1 MFYALDEYPCLGS
14 KGLSPYP
21 DEWDDQQ
28 DMSPTRVRFT
38 PATGALSG
46 VDTWFEYYRG
56 LNDLISAGGRA
67 QIGVRTAAVATFNG
81 YNFDPQRAANP
92 VIAYDAV
99 ASLPVLGGL
108 YNDFR
113 AVVYNSKI
121 RLFIAIYGNPSGS
134 NRCAIFESADGFT
147 FTYVGEAQKDATYL
161 GRTIGALANVSG
173 TLVSLVSI
181 ADGAGGGNGRQKWIS
196 TDGGLTWLD
205 RGLAIHVGDEGD
217 WNGLNYVG
225 GTMQLEGDYYVALLP
240 GMPFIGNDGGGDPY
254 LDWPEAVGAFRIPA
268 ASILTADVLWEANS
282 SNPLIIAGPTHNAL
296 WHMALFEDRGTI
308 YSTVETWGVP
318 GFENIGTAT
327 TRALRTTPYYGTES
341 RVSSSQLYELKMAS
355 RHWLDSWT
363 APVVAD
369 GSYTL
374 RHVQSGKFVSVVDGQ
389 PVLTEAGTIA
399 EFAIERE
406 LSFYTI
412 SNADLCLSAI
422 DDLMQTGFEF
432 VENPGALDNVLGQWW
447 IMPWEDRPADQPQ
460 LVVLTNRYSRLAAS
474 LPRDTETEGAP
485 LVQAPFLGHASMVFE
500 LAPVVRAE
508 TTTEFPDPENP
519 LLNKDLPSGD
529 LVGTT
534 EPQNLANKTLALAGH
549 TGSIA
554 QLITAAAAGRFND
567 LPDGS
572 VVWAGGCPFAKQAGA
587 AVYSL
592 PVGFVPAD
600 RITAAHWGIT
610 RATTADVTAKLQ
622 AMIDYAEVVAIGLR
636 DRVPVYGTGAEMTVT
651 APLYNTLGSI
661 AFMDWKLIAAAGSWG
676 TLTYATVPILGD
688 EHPVATAM
696 MMIGGRYA
704 AVPVTQNISPEFGPG
719 FTLDGNR
726 LAMGVLA
733 ISGVDEPVG
742 EIHVDGGLAY
752 QVVIGKIT
760 SSKWQQTLYIS
771 GAKVSSDENTPCFR
785 TGRGLWDMFGDNQF
799 GSVHVSYCRENIYST
814 ASPFFITYGHVFGGW
829 KGDGPDWRVWSVGT
843 TTITVDGSGKV
854 LTFPVTTGGAGYTVG
869 DTLYIEKWAGD
880 TQLDYAANRHQ
891 NPDNWP
897 GLCCVVVTSVNG
909 SGGITGLRVVK
920 DRWNTEGRG
929 LGYTAGTYNLYHVQ
943 KISPININLVENG
956 ALTVSTLYLDKAI
969 ALMDGT
975 YKLQV
980 QTCHFV
986 ADDELSLANMLV
998 FKARTGK
1005 DLLTNFEMHDVHYN
1019 FTKTYGSY
1027 DPRNIIF
1034 IDETEVPFASASPV
1048 IGMALPNQASQIF
1061 NAFPTTIGRTERIFA
1076 SEAFSGAA
1084 GGYYVDWD
1092 LGDAG
1097 FAGQLYRLPGTKTLR
1112 FSSVKN
1118 PSKTFAYRYLADNPL
1133 VAPAIT
1139 GTNARRH
1146 TVRVYVDDAT
1156 RDGGDVI
1163 RAEWSGI
1170 VRGTKVDGT
1179 ATIAGPAYIS
1189 LPNPDKTAIDP
1200 SALWSGANSGVLGEW
1215 WSSRSGLYT
1224 DLAATTPCTTD
1235 GDLIKA
1241 WVGKRGILTALA
1253 TPGEELIYRIDANG
1267 VPYVQTDGT
1276 LRRLITPNYNMS
1288 SVGVVSI
1295 FAAAINMQDAASG
1308 TIFNNN
1314 GLLTKSWRLN
1324 VPANTSGGVSIT
1336 ADGGASVSVSDNS
1349 IALKPQR
1356 LAITGTTDLGA
1367 GTQTLNV
1374 NGRTQKTTS
1383 GSFGGATVWDNK
1395 PISIGARAT
1404 GSAFLPT
1411 ANIYEVA
1418 FFGKIYTDAELLAA
1432 RKLLADAAG
1441 VVL

>member
-432 VENPGALDNVLGQWW
+432 VENPGALDNVSGQWW
-447 IMPWEDRPADQPQ
+447 IMPWEYRPADQPQ

-500 LAPVVRAE
+500 LAAVVRAE

-519 LLNKDLPSGD
+519 LLSKDLPSGD

-554 QLITAAAAGRFND
+554 QLITAAAAGDFDD
-567 LPDGS
+567 LADSS
-572 VVWAGGCPFAKQAGA
+572 VVWAGGCPFAKRAGA
-587 AVYSL
+587 AYTGL
-592 PVGFVPAD
+592 PVGFVPSGVPTPMHFGAVGD
-600 RITAAHWGIT
+600 GVTDDYAALAALAAWLAAGDWSEIMVSG
-610 RATTADVTAKLQ
+610 RGLSFATSQTLTMSQINSVQFVNGQIIAIGSAGSWANTHSDVTAYFSGIQ
-622 AMIDYAEVVAIGLR
+622 
-636 DRVPVYGTGAEMTVT
+636 TVT
-651 APLYNTLGSI
+651 ADSKTWVERNPVVVFDRCVMEWGWDISGGGV
-661 AFMDWKLIAAAGSWG
+661 AAGARVKNASGNSGAVILRDIRLVDFKTYG
-676 TLTYATVPILGD
+676 TLSLYGHGKLNLDGVTVRQVASGAEYLADRTGYGIAYDNIDTDIVGCTSQWSHCPLLTTGGTLFISNCDIFNGAGNNRYDEIAGTAPTYADLPPSVLFPDSPQNREIWYVTADDLYYQYSVDDGWVVTAVNLPTVDVRLW
-688 EHPVATAM
+688 EHRGNST
-696 MMIGGRYA
+696 INWNGGRIGNGQIHNWA
-704 AVPVTQNISPEFGPG
+704 AG
-719 FTLDGNR
+719 
-726 LAMGVLA
+726 
-733 ISGVDEPVG
+733 
-742 EIHVDGGLAY
+742 GGLT
-752 QVVIGKIT
+752 IN
-760 SSKWQQTLYIS
+760 
-771 GAKVSSDENTPCFR
+771 GAKV
-785 TGRGLWDMFGDNQF
+785 
-799 GSVHVSYCRENIYST
+799 
-814 ASPFFITYGHVFGGW
+814 
-829 KGDGPDWRVWSVGT
+829 
-843 TTITVDGSGKV
+843 
-854 LTFPVTTGGAGYTVG
+854 GY
-869 DTLYIEKWAGD
+869 
-880 TQLDYAANRHQ
+880 
-891 NPDNWP
+891 
-897 GLCCVVVTSVNG
+897 
-909 SGGITGLRVVK
+909 
-920 DRWNTEGRG
+920 
-929 LGYTAGTYNLYHVQ
+929 
-943 KISPININLVENG
+943 
-956 ALTVSTLYLDKAI
+956 
-969 ALMDGT
+969 
-975 YKLQV
+975 
-980 QTCHFV
+980 
-986 ADDELSLANMLV
+986 
-998 FKARTGK
+998 
-1005 DLLTNFEMHDVHYN
+1005 
-1019 FTKTYGSY
+1019 
-1027 DPRNIIF
+1027 
-1034 IDETEVPFASASPV
+1034 
-1048 IGMALPNQASQIF
+1048 
-1061 NAFPTTIGRTERIFA
+1061 
-1076 SEAFSGAA
+1076 
-1084 GGYYVDWD
+1084 
-1092 LGDAG
+1092 
-1097 FAGQLYRLPGTKTLR
+1097 
-1112 FSSVKN
+1112 
-1118 PSKTFAYRYLADNPL
+1118 
-1133 VAPAIT
+1133 T
-1139 GTNARRH
+1139 GTNASS
-1146 TVRVYVDDAT
+1146 VWMKCYAVQANQKLGKLSI
-1156 RDGGDVI
+1156 RDVQWPWELLNGDVPLFSLELD
-1163 RAEWSGI
+1163 ADYPAGSWSTEIDQAFLEALYGNVEVYSNNSKVVSLNGNDPI
-1170 VRGTKVDGT
+1170 VTFVGVG
-1179 ATIAGPAYIS
+1179 AGAKAVFT
-1189 LPNPDKTAIDP
+1189 DK
-1200 SALWSGANSGVLGEW
+1200 
-1215 WSSRSGLYT
+1215 
-1224 DLAATTPCTTD
+1224 ATTV
-1235 GDLIKA
+1235 K
-1241 WVGKRGILTALA
+1241 V
-1253 TPGEELIYRIDANG
+1253 
-1267 VPYVQTDGT
+1267 
-1276 LRRLITPNYNMS
+1276 
-1288 SVGVVSI
+1288 SVGVTG
-1295 FAAAINMQDAASG
+1295 NDLE
-1308 TIFNNN
+1308 
-1314 GLLTKSWRLN
+1314 LLGART
-1324 VPANTSGGVSIT
+1324 VAMTSGF
-1336 ADGGASVSVSDNS
+1336 GAFEATLSELGAFRPKMATTMTLGTPAAPWANVYANSVKT
-1349 IALKPQR
+1349 I
-1356 LAITGTTDLGA
+1356 GTTVAALPSPATAGA
-1367 GTQTLNV
+1367 G
-1374 NGRTQKTTS
+1374 
-1383 GSFGGATVWDNK
+1383 
-1395 PISIGARAT
+1395 AR
-1404 GSAFLPT
+1404 GF
-1411 ANIYEVA
+1411 V
-1418 FFGKIYTDAELLAA
+1418 TDATAPTFGA
-1432 RKLLADAAG
+1432 I
-1441 VVL
+1441 VVGGGTVKTPVYSDGIEWRVG